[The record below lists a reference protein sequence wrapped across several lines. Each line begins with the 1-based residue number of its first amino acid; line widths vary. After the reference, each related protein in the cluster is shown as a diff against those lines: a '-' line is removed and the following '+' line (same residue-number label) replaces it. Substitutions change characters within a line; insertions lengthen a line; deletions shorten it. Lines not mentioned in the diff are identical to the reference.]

1 MRRIVLVSKAD
12 SLRKNQPVSGAL
24 YILGAGFMFAVMGA
38 LVRTVSTS
46 LSNELIVF
54 FRNLFA
60 LLFMLPV
67 VINRRALPELKTRNL
82 SSHLIRTLTG
92 LSAMYCYFY
101 ALAHMKLAEAVL
113 LSYTTPLFIPL
124 IALIW
129 LREPIPKTVRIAV
142 VTGFAGVVFILRPGL
157 GVFQPASVIALIA
170 AVFAST
176 AMVAIRSMSGSEPPG
191 RIVFYYTVLS
201 TIISAV
207 PLLWTWEM
215 PQASIM
221 PLLLL
226 MGLVAVSGQ
235 LLMTRGYSAAPA
247 ARVGPFIYST
257 VVFASILGW
266 IFWGE
271 AFDLMSLVGAIL
283 ICIAGI
289 TATRESR

>member
-1 MRRIVLVSKAD
+1 MRRTELISKAD
-12 SLRKNQPVSGAL
+12 SPRKNQPVSGAL
-24 YILGAGFMFAVMGA
+24 YMLGAGFMFALMGA

-46 LSNELIVF
+46 LNNEMVVF

-67 VINRRALPELKTRNL
+67 LMTRRALPELKTQNF
-82 SSHLIRTLTG
+82 SSHLIRTVTG

-101 ALAHMKLAEAVL
+101 ALAHMKLAEAVV

-124 IALIW
+124 IALVW
-129 LREPIPKTVRIAV
+129 LKEPVPRTVRVAV
-142 VTGFAGVVFILRPGL
+142 ITGFAGVVFILRPGF
-157 GVFQPASVIALIA
+157 GIFQTASVIALIA

-201 TIISAV
+201 TILSAI
-207 PLLWTWEM
+207 PLTWAWEM
-215 PQASIM
+215 PQGSIV

-235 LLMTRGYSAAPA
+235 LLMTRGYGAAPA
-247 ARVGPFIYST
+247 GRVGPFIYGT
-257 VVFASILGW
+257 VVFASLLGW
-266 IFWGE
+266 IFWDE
-271 AFDLMSLVGAIL
+271 ALDILSLIGAIL

-289 TATRESR
+289 TATRKPR